1 MGTRGGTANGV
12 AGTHPM
18 PMNMINSCSAGQGLG
33 RDAHP
38 ELATYGTPISGTAG
52 ADD

>member
-18 PMNMINSCSAGQGLG
+18 PMNMINSYSAGQGPG

-38 ELATYGTPISGTAG
+38 ESATYGTPIAGTAG
-52 ADD
+52 ANV